1 MAAFRILVALLPQLL
16 IVLDIG
22 GRYDLLFGLNRTDAG
37 FGILIALFL
46 VTPVATLMLLVVEI
60 VRYVLRI
67 RRKDPERSF
76 WMPALAIFLFLEALA
91 VDVYIVSTM
100 RMH

>member
-16 IVLDIG
+16 IVLDLG
-22 GRYDLLFGLNRTDAG
+22 GRYDLLFGLNRTDVG

-46 VTPVATLMLLVVEI
+46 VTPVATLVLLVVEI

-76 WMPALAIFLFLEALA
+76 RMPALAVFLLLEALA
-91 VDVYIVSTM
+91 IDVYIVSQL
-100 RMH
+100 RM